1 MAIPRIGQEVIV
13 TYLDGDPDQPVIGGR
28 TYRETNLPP
37 YELPKHQTLATVKS
51 KEFGAWRASELRFDD
66 TAQEISAALMND
78 HGSSALHLGYL
89 THPRPEG
96 GQPRGEGFELR
107 TDERGAV
114 RAAKGLL
121 VTTEAQPQANGGQ
134 LDRAQI
140 VSQLE
145 AALKLAKSL
154 GDYAGQHE
162 GIAHDAQAQ
171 QQLSESVCD
180 LGHGAN
186 DEPNG
191 TGGGEPVVAV
201 SAPAGIAVATP
212 RSIALVAGQQLNAV
226 AQDHMQLTSGGR
238 TVLNAADSLGLFTQ
252 GGELRAIAH
261 QGPVLVQAQHNKMQL
276 QAQQSVEITSSQ
288 SHVLAAA
295 QKRLTLM
302 CGGAYLRMEGGNIE
316 LGMPGTFTV
325 KASSHAFI
333 GPSSASAAFNQW
345 DATPFDQVYV
355 VRDEATLKPL
365 ANTLVELCRQDG
377 TSLRLT
383 TDAEGRLP
391 IQKSLLMERMVLRI
405 VGAAAPSNDTEPTV

>member
-1 MAIPRIGQEVIV
+1 M
-13 TYLDGDPDQPVIGGR
+13 
-28 TYRETNLPP
+28 
-37 YELPKHQTLATVKS
+37 
-51 KEFGAWRASELRFDD
+51 
-66 TAQEISAALMND
+66 
-78 HGSSALHLGYL
+78 
-89 THPRPEG
+89 
-96 GQPRGEGFELR
+96 
-107 TDERGAV
+107 
-114 RAAKGLL
+114 
-121 VTTEAQPQANGGQ
+121 
-134 LDRAQI
+134 
-140 VSQLE
+140 
-145 AALKLAKSL
+145 
-154 GDYAGQHE
+154 
-162 GIAHDAQAQ
+162 
-171 QQLSESVCD
+171 
-180 LGHGAN
+180 GHGAN